1 MPEERLQKILAQAGY
16 GSRRSA
22 EELISAGRVV
32 VNGRVAT
39 LGMKADI
46 TQDSISVDGKQLPK
60 AESKKVYIALHKPR
74 GVLSD
79 SDPIDPRPSVL
90 DLVPDVG
97 HLFAVGRL
105 DLDSEGLMLL
115 TNDGDLAHRLTHPRY
130 GHEKE
135 YRVIVAKR
143 PDDDQLAA
151 LRHGVVLE
159 DGHRTAP
166 AKVNVEGTAGK
177 GIWIRIILRE
187 GRKRQIREMGKRI
200 GLPVLRILRV
210 RIGTLEIGDLKPGQW
225 RNLTADEVK
234 ALMMQPAVARPR
246 PEKYAG
252 RNARRPAS
260 TRTPRS
266 TDQKKRR

>member
-1 MPEERLQKILAQAGY
+1 MAEERLQKILAQAGY

-22 EELISAGRVV
+22 EELIAGGRVT
-32 VNGRVAT
+32 VNGQIAT
-39 LGMKADI
+39 LGMKADV
-46 TQDSISVDGKQLPK
+46 TRDSIAVDGKLLPK
-60 AESKKVYIALHKPR
+60 TESKKVYIALHKPR

-79 SDPIDPRPSVL
+79 SDPNDPRPTVL
-90 DLVPDVG
+90 DLVPSYG

-143 PDDDQLAA
+143 PDENQLAA
-151 LRHGVVLE
+151 LKHGVVLE

-166 AKVNVEGTAGK
+166 VTVTIEGTAGK
-177 GIWIRIILRE
+177 GIWLRMILRE

-200 GLPVLRILRV
+200 GLPVLRIVRV
-210 RIGTLEIGDLKPGQW
+210 RIGTLELGDLKPGQW
-225 RNLTADEVK
+225 RNLTKDEVETLRSETFSK
-234 ALMMQPAVARPR
+234 APHPRKARPPARQR
-246 PEKYAG
+246 PSRDK
-252 RNARRPAS
+252 
-260 TRTPRS
+260 
-266 TDQKKRR
+266 